1 MSLPILDLCY
11 SRKAENLGKLAKAL
25 DPFHP
30 TLRGIAEEVAFGLDA
45 FTLRSGMNF
54 TLTTEAGDLDIFG
67 EVTGIGTYERV
78 VTFSEEMEIF
88 GMPCKVLTLEGL
100 INAKRAVGRGKDLR
114 LIPELEALLQMRKT
128 EKKN

>member
-1 MSLPILDLCY
+1 
-11 SRKAENLGKLAKAL
+11 
-25 DPFHP
+25 
-30 TLRGIAEEVAFGLDA
+30 
-45 FTLRSGMNF
+45 MNF

-100 INAKRAVGRGKDLR
+100 INSKRAVGRGKDLR
-114 LIPELEALLQMRKT
+114 LIPE
-128 EKKN
+128 

>member
-1 MSLPILDLCY
+1 
-11 SRKAENLGKLAKAL
+11 
-25 DPFHP
+25 
-30 TLRGIAEEVAFGLDA
+30 
-45 FTLRSGMNF
+45 MNF
-54 TLTTEAGDLDIFG
+54 TLITEAGDLDIFG

-114 LIPELEALLQMRKT
+114 LIPELEALLEMRKT